1 MEIIDCMVHEEGH
14 NVFLVLLVWTIS
26 MEENFANIVV
36 VVVIGKHIVDM
47 AVVIGLIADIV
58 QAQ

>member
-1 MEIIDCMVHEEGH
+1 MEG
-14 NVFLVLLVWTIS
+14 
-26 MEENFANIVV
+26 NFANIVV